1 MMADA
6 DQSSPRRPRVALV
19 APDSSVTFIMQD
31 WWLLREEC
39 DVYFTSARPLD
50 LLRRLPEVIGR
61 VDVVLIWFMGRHAL
75 PAVLIASFL
84 DRPIVG
90 IIGGFEVA
98 WDADTGHG
106 IRPGSLKERILRWM
120 LRRCRTIVTVSSHS
134 RADTLARVPDLAE
147 RIRLVHNA
155 VDTDTFVPDV
165 NSGRDGV
172 LCVARISA
180 STIKVK
186 RLDLYAA
193 IAARMPQIRFTLIGP
208 VLDATADDFV
218 RKLPPNLVWKG
229 ASHAGDLVRAFQGA
243 SVYCQ
248 LSRYESFSLALAE
261 AMACGCIPVISNAA
275 ALPEVGGP
283 HAIIVDPPDPAAGVQ
298 AVAAALQAPE
308 SLREDVRSHIVERFS
323 TAHRQTALTQIL
335 REALRKT

>member
-1 MMADA
+1 MAVT

-19 APDSSVTFIMQD
+19 APDDSVTFIAQD
-31 WWLLREEC
+31 RSLLSDEFE
-39 DVYFTSARPLD
+39 VEFAPARGFWS
-50 LLRRLPEVIGR
+50 LRHLRSVVSQADI
-61 VDVVLIWFMGRHAL
+61 VLIWFMGRHAL
-75 PAVLIASFL
+75 PAVMVAGFL
-84 DRPIVG
+84 GRPIVG

-106 IRPGSLKERILRWM
+106 IRPGSLKEKILRWM
-120 LRRCRTIVTVSSHS
+120 LRRCRAIVTVSGHS
-134 RADTLARVPDLAE
+134 RADTLARVPELAE

-155 VDTDTFVPDV
+155 VDTSTFAPDA
-165 NSGRDGV
+165 SCGREGV
-172 LCVARISA
+172 LCVAMISA
-180 STIKVK
+180 TTIKVK

-193 IAARMPQIRFTLIGP
+193 IAARMPQTRFTLIGP
-208 VLDATADDFV
+208 ALDGTARNFV
-218 RKLPPNLVWKG
+218 RDLPPNLIWRD
-229 ASHAGDLVRAFQGA
+229 ALRGDQLVRAYQCA

-261 AMACGCIPVISNAA
+261 AMACGCIPVISKAA

-283 HAIIVDPPDPAAGVQ
+283 HAIIVNPPELETGVQ

-308 SLREDVRSHIVERFS
+308 SLREDVRRHIVERFS
-323 TAHRQTALTQIL
+323 TARRQVALTQIL